1 MARDLHHLTA
11 TLHLADPLQAL
22 GAEAG
27 HGNVHSSTLMGSF
40 GRRTPIRITPPASG
54 PQRPS
59 PRCIN
64 VQEAKTHLSALLLP
78 LDPSPRRQL
87 GFLQG
92 RVDEAFF

>member
-1 MARDLHHLTA
+1 
-11 TLHLADPLQAL
+11 
-22 GAEAG
+22 
-27 HGNVHSSTLMGSF
+27 MGSF

-54 PQRPS
+54 LPRPS

-64 VQEAKTHLSALLLP
+64 VQEEKTHLSALLLP

-92 RVDEAFF
+92 CVDEAFFEPLPQEELERWGA

>member
-1 MARDLHHLTA
+1 
-11 TLHLADPLQAL
+11 
-22 GAEAG
+22 
-27 HGNVHSSTLMGSF
+27 MGSF

-54 PQRPS
+54 LPRPS

-87 GFLQG
+87 WFLQV
-92 RVDEAFF
+92 RVDEAFFEPLPQEKLERWGA

>member
-22 GAEAG
+22 GAESC
-27 HGNVHSSTLMGSF
+27 HGGE
-40 GRRTPIRITPPASG
+40 
-54 PQRPS
+54 
-59 PRCIN
+59 
-64 VQEAKTHLSALLLP
+64 EAPLSLLLP

-92 RVDEAFF
+92 CVDEAFFEPLPGEELERRGA